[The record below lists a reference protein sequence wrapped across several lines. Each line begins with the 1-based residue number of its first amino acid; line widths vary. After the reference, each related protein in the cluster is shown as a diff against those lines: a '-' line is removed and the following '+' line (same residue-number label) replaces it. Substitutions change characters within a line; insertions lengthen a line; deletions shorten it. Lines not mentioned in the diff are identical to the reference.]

1 MPKTGQVITMPDV
14 ILLNELTDRINEL
27 NSDLESDI
35 NAINSN
41 VTTVGSSLS
50 SKIDALGT
58 DLSASVN
65 TVKTATATNNT
76 ASLTGTLSQK
86 LSYIANSLIGTTNA
100 TGGTATTGT
109 VMAKLNKLLKKELT
123 NFAINTIS
131 SQASTTAATEKKVLT
146 LSNVLL
152 YGAHFYAYSA
162 NSTYYAYVYL
172 TIDGTKYTGN
182 ISNGNKYWDFQNDI
196 TGVNGMTLVA
206 KSTDIKEAITL
217 DEPIY
222 VESLTVSVKTY
233 QASTTNNGI
242 EGRIYY
248 KQL

>member
-1 MPKTGQVITMPDV
+1 MPDV

-86 LSYIANSLIGTTNA
+86 LSYIANSLIGTTGA
-100 TGGTATTGT
+100 TGGTATAGT
-109 VMAKLNKLLKKELT
+109 IMAKLNKLLRLHT
-123 NFAINTIS
+123 S
-131 SQASTTAATEKKVLT
+131 SFQKTSFSGKASTTSNTELQILT
-146 LSNVLL
+146 LNNILL
-152 YGAHFYAYSA
+152 YGIHCIIGSSSSSYA
-162 NSTYYAYVYL
+162 
-172 TIDGTKYTGN
+172 
-182 ISNGNKYWDFQNDI
+182 I
-196 TGVNGMTLVA
+196 TGYATINGVKLQIGPESNVDYETNLVNDFSSAIGVGFTTPRLSNDLSPFTL
-206 KSTDIKEAITL
+206 T
-217 DEPIY
+217 EPIF
-222 VESLTVSVKTY
+222 VETLTMSVLSA
-233 QASTTNNGI
+233 QTNTSRVWFG
-242 EGRIYY
+242 GDIYY